1 MDISFL
7 LNNIE
12 AVGFVGVLVFVI
24 GLLGVLFRKKSSPS
38 PVAPAD
44 KVQPEKLVE
53 AKEVPPAVAR
63 EHVAEAPVDSVPV
76 TPSTPAEPAPLDWSA
91 SKSVN
96 DALANTEK
104 SFWGRIKGLFGAA
117 GTTPEIEGIEEILY
131 TSDLGPKTVTSVM
144 ESLED
149 LSGSDRKDFGKVKS
163 ALRDSLG
170 SIFSK
175 VADDEESFHA
185 LNGEA
190 PQVYMIV
197 GVNGAGKTTSIGKL
211 SAHFARLNKKVM
223 VVAGD
228 TFRAAAGS
236 QLKVWTERAGV
247 EVFSPEGITDP
258 SAVVFDGLTKAKAAG
273 VDVVVIDTAGRLH
286 TSAPLM
292 EELKK
297 MKRVMQKVIPSAP
310 HQVVIVLDA
319 NSGQNAL
326 VQAKE
331 FHAALG
337 LTAVIL
343 TKLDGTAKGGVAFG
357 IVHELGVP
365 IRWIGIGEK
374 LGDLKPFK
382 SREFVDSILPPN

>member
-7 LNNIE
+7 LQNIE
-12 AVGFVGVLVFVI
+12 AVGLVGVVVFVV
-24 GLLGVLFRKKSSPS
+24 GLLTVFFRKKSSDT
-38 PVAPAD
+38 PVVPAD
-44 KVQPEKLVE
+44 KVRPEELVE
-53 AKEVPPAVAR
+53 AKEVPPVTPQ
-63 EHVAEAPVDSVPV
+63 EHIADAKPRDAAPVA
-76 TPSTPAEPAPLDWSA
+76 PAGPAPLDWNA

-96 DALANTEK
+96 EALANTEK
-104 SFWGRIKGLFGAA
+104 SFWGRIKGLFGGT

-144 ESLED
+144 ESLEE

-163 ALRDSLG
+163 TLRDSLG

-175 VADDEESFHA
+175 VSSDEETFHA
-185 LNGEA
+185 LNGET
-190 PQVYMIV
+190 PQVYMVV

-223 VVAGD
+223 VIAGD

-273 VDVVVIDTAGRLH
+273 YDVVVVDTAGRLH

-297 MKRVMQKVIPSAP
+297 MKRVMQKVIPAAP
-310 HQVVIVLDA
+310 HQAVIVLDA

-326 VQAKE
+326 MQAKE

-337 LTAVIL
+337 LTGVIL

-374 LGDLKPFK
+374 LGDLKPFS
-382 SREFVDSILPPN
+382 SREFVDSILPP